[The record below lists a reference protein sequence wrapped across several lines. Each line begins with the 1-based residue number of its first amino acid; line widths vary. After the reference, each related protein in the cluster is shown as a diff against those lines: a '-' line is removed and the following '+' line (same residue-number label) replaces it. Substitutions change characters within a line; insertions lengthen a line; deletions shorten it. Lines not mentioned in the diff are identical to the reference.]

1 MAHENNMVCIYP
13 RRKAGEKDAG
23 TPARG
28 RPAIQLGYSAV
39 ATLFDIP
46 QKEAAQRLG
55 ISLTGLKVVS
65 RKLGISRW
73 PYTRVKKVYVRTK
86 TLAPSGGLHWQAGE
100 RFRHASEAQ
109 SESDDL
115 HMSASTA
122 SRLPGECPSSAAHGN
137 TVEACCELGNDDLGW
152 LLWNDTDCLN
162 LSETE
167 WWKRVRATNDVCV
180 AGTQAY
186 RGHHEDNVMWYRRAE
201 SLC

>member
-1 MAHENNMVCIYP
+1 MTHENNMVCIYP

-152 LLWNDTDCLN
+152 LLWNDTDCLK
-162 LSETE
+162 LSEIE
-167 WWKRVRATNDVCV
+167 WQERVRATNDAFM

-186 RGHHEDNVMWYRRAE
+186 RGHHEGNVVFYRRG
-201 SLC
+201 